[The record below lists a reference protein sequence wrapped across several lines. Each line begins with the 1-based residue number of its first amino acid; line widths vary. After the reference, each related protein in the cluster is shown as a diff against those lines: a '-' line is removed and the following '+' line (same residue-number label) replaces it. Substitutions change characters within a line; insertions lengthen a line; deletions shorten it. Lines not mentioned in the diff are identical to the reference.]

1 MSEQNKA
8 IARRIF
14 DEVASKGNLDVID
27 ELVSPNHVYHS
38 DPELSGIEGQKKLV
52 TTYRT
57 AFPDLILTVQ
67 DQIAEGD
74 KVVTRFTAQGT
85 HKGDLMGTPPTGKQ
99 VTATPISIMRFA
111 DDKVVEEWELVDEM
125 GMMRQ
130 LGLME

>member
-14 DEVASKGNLDVID
+14 DEVASKGNLEVID

-52 TTYRT
+52 TRYRT
-57 AFPDLILTVQ
+57 AFPDLVLSVQ

-85 HKGDLMGTPPTGKQ
+85 HRGDLMGTPPTGKQ
-99 VTATPISIMRFA
+99 VTATAISIMRFV
-111 DDKVVEEWELVDEM
+111 DNKVVEEWELVDEM

-130 LGLME
+130 LGLIE